1 MMSEEYNSA
10 LQQIALHL
18 LGDDC
23 IHGDHLPANTEQGSK
38 CGNRRTI
45 SSSLKISVPCEPH
58 YRGVRRRPWGKFAA
72 EIRDS
77 ARHGARIWLG
87 TFVTA
92 EAAAVAYDRA
102 AFKMRGA
109 KAMLNFPL
117 NASAYAEWVSECGH
131 MESKKRRR
139 KSSSSELEAQ
149 QSSARSKIK
158 IDVSD
163 EKDDVFG
170 RLVNLEPL
178 SPLPI
183 FLFPVSSAGGKRLF
197 WLQNDSTD

>member
-1 MMSEEYNSA
+1 MMSEEYYSA

-23 IHGDHLPANTEQGSK
+23 IHGDHLPANTEKGSK

-45 SSSLKISVPCEPH
+45 SSSLKISAPCEPH

-87 TFVTA
+87 TFDTA

-117 NASAYAEWVSECGH
+117 NASAYAESISESCGH
-131 MESKKRRR
+131 VESNKRRL
-139 KSSSSELEAQ
+139 KNIEIEAQ
-149 QSSARSKIK
+149 QPPRTKIK
-158 IDVSD
+158 RDVEVND
-163 EKDDVFG
+163 DDVFG
-170 RLVNLEPL
+170 KLEKLEPL
-178 SPLPI
+178 SPLP
-183 FLFPVSSAGGKRLF
+183 FSLFPFTPSPIMI
-197 WLQNDSTD
+197 